1 MVHDMT
7 QGKLFPILV
16 KFTIP
21 LVLGNL
27 LQLTY
32 NAVDSIVVGRFVG
45 ATALAAVGTS
55 NPLMTLIIL
64 FEQGICLGTGVLI
77 GMMYGAKQMDRLR
90 REVSTGLL
98 SGALFSVLM
107 SVLVMVFAP
116 QILRI
121 LQVEKII
128 IGEASVYLRVI
139 GFGLIFNF
147 IYNYFAGTLR
157 AMGDA
162 KSPLYFLAI
171 SAALNILGDLF
182 FVCVLRMG
190 ILGAAV
196 ATVVSEGL
204 SGILCWIYV
213 QKKIPVLQLGR
224 EWLIF
229 DFSLLRLTLSYGF
242 VSALQQSA
250 VQFGKLGVQAIVNT
264 MGVASTAAFSA
275 VNRADDYAMVIEQN
289 IAHAMTSV
297 MAQNEGAGKH
307 RRVLAVFRYGMSLE
321 LVYGVFSGVLFYL
334 LAGPMMQLF
343 TSDPARH
350 HQRRAGVLQGN
361 RGSEGDASLHHG
373 EHVLP
378 RCCGCPPCLWPR
390 HGHGRH
396 SLVLSCGLGFHDD
409 RGVAL
414 SCEEP
419 EGGKDVRR
427 KGCQTVIPAATV
439 SGMRSWRSMSA
450 LRTSMRM
457 TMPG

>member
-171 SAALNILGDLF
+171 SAALNIVGDLF

-297 MAQNEGAGKH
+297 MAQNEGARKH

-343 TSDPARH
+343 TSDPDVLTIGTRYLHLIAFMYLLPAITNGVQGYFRGIGDLKVTLLSTTVNMCS
-350 HQRRAGVLQGN
+350 RVAAAALLVFGRGMGMDAIPWSYLVGWVFMMIVELPFLVKNLRAAKM
-361 RGSEGDASLHHG
+361 S
-373 EHVLP
+373 
-378 RCCGCPPCLWPR
+378 
-390 HGHGRH
+390 
-396 SLVLSCGLGFHDD
+396 
-409 RGVAL
+409 
-414 SCEEP
+414 
-419 EGGKDVRR
+419 GGKDVR
-427 KGCQTVIPAATV
+427 
-439 SGMRSWRSMSA
+439 
-450 LRTSMRM
+450 L
-457 TMPG
+457 